1 MLPKR
6 KRKRKEEN
14 EVGSDHFRNSFQV
27 FYFMILEVDVKTIA
41 LRETC
46 STLRN
51 VAAIKAPFMAP
62 GFSEHNEA
70 FCWGVGGR
78 GERESGRS
86 GVHSLHHRSP
96 VSH

>member
-51 VAAIKAPFMAP
+51 VAGIKAPFMAP

-70 FCWGVGGR
+70 FCWGWVE
-78 GERESGRS
+78 GERENLGGLVFTLSTTD
-86 GVHSLHHRSP
+86 P
-96 VSH
+96 Q